1 MRVSTNLLFADLD
14 ILFKPTFSTSS
25 LGAPVDAPVEERE
38 EIGLEVVVVRIFPF
52 EAAAI
57 AAAGAVGAE
66 IELLSNKSLSAV
78 FTTQSWRARARHRR
92 GNCRSY
98 SRVAFRCDR
107 LP

>member
-1 MRVSTNLLFADLD
+1 MRVSTNLLFAVLD

-25 LGAPVDAPVEERE
+25 LGAPVGAPVEERE
-38 EIGLEVVVVRIFPF
+38 EIGLEVVLVVRIFPF

-78 FTTQSWRARARHRR
+78 FTTQS
-92 GNCRSY
+92 
-98 SRVAFRCDR
+98 
-107 LP
+107 

>member
-1 MRVSTNLLFADLD
+1 MRVSTNLLFAVLD

-25 LGAPVDAPVEERE
+25 LGAPLDAPVEERE
-38 EIGLEVVVVRIFPF
+38 EIGLEVVVRIFPF

-78 FTTQSWRARARHRR
+78 FTTQS
-92 GNCRSY
+92 
-98 SRVAFRCDR
+98 
-107 LP
+107 